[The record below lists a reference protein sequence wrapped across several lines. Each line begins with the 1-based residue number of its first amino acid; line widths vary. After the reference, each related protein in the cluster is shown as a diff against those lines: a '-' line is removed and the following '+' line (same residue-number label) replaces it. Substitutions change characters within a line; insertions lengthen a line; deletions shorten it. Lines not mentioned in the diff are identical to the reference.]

1 MSGVLGR
8 DGPCVGYPWKEPDDD
23 DAPLDGVDLPLE
35 CPDDGGLGSNS
46 SCTCTGGSMC
56 WKNS

>member
-56 WKNS
+56 